1 MDENPFGGDEDDLAP
16 IANGDNEEEEEEG
29 VERLRI
35 IDGNETKEKETST
48 KIPSTKKA
56 SLWGDDDDD
65 DDDNNAHRWRANA
78 HPMRHARADARRCDA
93 KKDGE

>member
-1 MDENPFGGDEDDLAP
+1 MKYVNSRTSQNVSNLSHASPVVTPLEHVSENRD
-16 IANGDNEEEEEEG
+16 
-29 VERLRI
+29 
-35 IDGNETKEKETST
+35 
-48 KIPSTKKA
+48 
-56 SLWGDDDDD
+56 DDDDD

>member
-1 MDENPFGGDEDDLAP
+1 MKYVNSRTSQNVSNLSHASPVVTPLEHVSEN
-16 IANGDNEEEEEEG
+16 
-29 VERLRI
+29 R
-35 IDGNETKEKETST
+35 
-48 KIPSTKKA
+48 
-56 SLWGDDDDD
+56 DDDDD